1 MPATTTAFEAA
12 NIFARTSGY
21 IEKRYVDI
29 GDRVKAGA
37 LLAEIT
43 APELDHQITQA
54 KATLAQNQATLQ
66 QTQASRDL
74 AQVTNARDS
83 KLVKQGWLTL
93 QQGDNDRLTLKAQQA
108 AVGVAQSNIAA
119 QEAQIRILGQEK
131 AYQRVVAPFDGVIT
145 QRNIDNGSLVT
156 SGSTFMFTLM
166 HPDVIRTQVFVP
178 QDEAFGLGPGVDAVV
193 RVPEIPDRGFP
204 GKVTRIASALQPGSR
219 TLLTE
224 IDVPNPDGALSPG
237 IYCTVELF
245 IPRKTPS
252 MIIPA
257 DAVVFDE
264 NGLHVAVVENGTAH
278 LQKITIARDFG
289 TEVEVH
295 DGVKPGDQVILNPMI
310 DLAEGSKVAAR
321 KPGDKLD
328 RRGGRNCDATPAIHG
343 GRPAVGRPRLPGAGL
358 YHGHHS
364 HGTSIDAGGD
374 RVFPAQWPEPVLG
387 DDPAGRS
394 RHDVGAGAAGF
405 RSNDSG
411 DGRDL
416 CHTDGA
422 NHAWNSGRASYF
434 AAVSG
439 WHSRNDASDVCGTD
453 DISSPGQLFHFGK
466 RKPGRGCADGLQ

>member
-1 MPATTTAFEAA
+1 MSEIRVRPRNEILKDRSDPETDRVVTLPNAVPKRRGYGGVLFGGSMLLLLLGGVALGGWRHYQAKLDAAATEQQSRTLVPDVRVATVRASDSKITVSLPATTTAFEAA
-12 NIFARTSGY
+12 NIFARTNGY
-21 IEKRYVDI
+21 IEKRHVDI

-43 APELDHQITQA
+43 APELDHQVTQA

-66 QTQASRDL
+66 QTQASREL
-74 AQVTNARDS
+74 AEVTNGRDS

-93 QQGDNDRLTLKAQQA
+93 QQGDNDRLTLQAQEA

-119 QEAQIRILGQEK
+119 QEAQIRILEQEK

-193 RVPEIPDRGFP
+193 RVPEIPDRSFP

-237 IYCTVELF
+237 IYCTVELL
-245 IPRKTPS
+245 IQRKTPS

-257 DAVVFDE
+257 EAVVFDQ
-264 NGLHVAVVENGTAH
+264 NGLHVAVVKNDIAH
-278 LQKITIARDFG
+278 LRKITIARDFG

-295 DGVKPGDQVILNPMI
+295 DGVEPGDQVILNPMVN
-310 DLAEGSKVAAR
+310 LAEGSKVTAR
-321 KPGDKLD
+321 SKPQ
-328 RRGGRNCDATPAIHG
+328 
-343 GRPAVGRPRLPGAGL
+343 
-358 YHGHHS
+358 
-364 HGTSIDAGGD
+364 TS
-374 RVFPAQWPEPVLG
+374 
-387 DDPAGRS
+387 
-394 RHDVGAGAAGF
+394 
-405 RSNDSG
+405 
-411 DGRDL
+411 
-416 CHTDGA
+416 
-422 NHAWNSGRASYF
+422 
-434 AAVSG
+434 
-439 WHSRNDASDVCGTD
+439 
-453 DISSPGQLFHFGK
+453 
-466 RKPGRGCADGLQ
+466 

>member
-1 MPATTTAFEAA
+1 MIDIHVVAKGESVEGRLDPEADRVVALPDLGRKRQRRHGAALFGGTALLLLLAGLGGGGWRHYQADLEVAATTQQNRNLIPDVRVAAVRANDSKVIVSLPATTTAFEAA
-12 NIFARTSGY
+12 NIFARTNGY

-37 LLAEIT
+37 LLVNIT

-66 QTQASRDL
+66 QTQASREL
-74 AQVTNARDS
+74 AEVTNGRDS

-93 QQGDNDRLTLKAQQA
+93 QQGDNDRLTLQAQQA
-108 AVGVAQSNIAA
+108 AVGVAESNVAA
-119 QEAQIRILGQEK
+119 QQAQIRILEQEK

-193 RVPEIPDRGFP
+193 RVPEIPDRTFP

-252 MIIPA
+252 MMIPA
-257 DAVVFDE
+257 DAIVFDQD
-264 NGLHVAVVENGTAH
+264 GMHVMVVENGIAH
-278 LQKITIARDFG
+278 LQKIAIARDFG
-289 TEVEVH
+289 KEVEVH
-295 DGVKPGDQVILNPMI
+295 DGVRPGDQVILNPMI
-310 DLAEGSKVAAR
+310 GLADGSRVTVHKSQ
-321 KPGDKLD
+321 
-328 RRGGRNCDATPAIHG
+328 ATN
-343 GRPAVGRPRLPGAGL
+343 
-358 YHGHHS
+358 
-364 HGTSIDAGGD
+364 
-374 RVFPAQWPEPVLG
+374 Q
-387 DDPAGRS
+387 
-394 RHDVGAGAAGF
+394 
-405 RSNDSG
+405 
-411 DGRDL
+411 
-416 CHTDGA
+416 
-422 NHAWNSGRASYF
+422 
-434 AAVSG
+434 
-439 WHSRNDASDVCGTD
+439 
-453 DISSPGQLFHFGK
+453 ISSAEK
-466 RKPGRGCADGLQ
+466 

>member
-1 MPATTTAFEAA
+1 MTETSVRPKREVVQDRVHPDTDRVVALPNAVPPKRRGHYGGALFGATALFLLLGGLGIGGWRHYQAKLTVAATAREIRTVVPEVRLATVRASDSKITVSLPATTTAFEAA

-43 APELDHQITQA
+43 APELDHQIAQA
-54 KATLAQNQATLQ
+54 QATLAQNQSTLR
-66 QTQASRDL
+66 QTEASRDL
-74 AQVTNARDS
+74 ADVTNGRDS

-119 QEAQIRILGQEK
+119 QQAEVRVLGQEK
-131 AYQRVVAPFDGVIT
+131 AYQRVIAPFDGVIT
-145 QRNIDNGSLVT
+145 QRSIDNGSLVT
-156 SGSTFMFTLM
+156 AGSTFLYTLM

-178 QDEAFGLGPGVDAVV
+178 QDEAFGLGPGVDALI
-193 RVPEIPDRGFP
+193 RVPEIPNRTFP

-264 NGLHVAVVENGTAH
+264 NGLHVAVVKNGIAH
-278 LQKITIARDFG
+278 LQKIAIARDFG

-295 DGVKPGDQVILNPMI
+295 DGVEPGDQVILNPMI

-321 KPGDKLD
+321 KP
-328 RRGGRNCDATPAIHG
+328 T
-343 GRPAVGRPRLPGAGL
+343 
-358 YHGHHS
+358 
-364 HGTSIDAGGD
+364 TS
-374 RVFPAQWPEPVLG
+374 
-387 DDPAGRS
+387 
-394 RHDVGAGAAGF
+394 
-405 RSNDSG
+405 
-411 DGRDL
+411 
-416 CHTDGA
+416 
-422 NHAWNSGRASYF
+422 
-434 AAVSG
+434 
-439 WHSRNDASDVCGTD
+439 
-453 DISSPGQLFHFGK
+453 
-466 RKPGRGCADGLQ
+466 